1 MTHPIEKPKRAP
13 LIHHP
18 TAVLDSFCHCD
29 DQDHAWLDF
38 SASLTEQLAQFEAAH
53 SDYIRPRP
61 ANNRRSSN
69 R

>member
-18 TAVLDSFCHCD
+18 TAVLDSFCRYG
-29 DQDHAWLDF
+29 DQDQAWQDF
-38 SASLTEQLAQFEAAH
+38 SASLTQQLAQFEAAH
-53 SDYIRPRP
+53 SDYIRSRP
-61 ANNRRSSN
+61 TNNRRSSN